1 MTQAAWVSAAH
12 TTEAQVFYDDTI
24 NKEGDRVMVW
34 RLTNFAKPLT
44 NLEGKE
50 ILSEKS
56 RTTVDCAKRKMANS
70 QVMRFAGKDANGEML
85 NSYETPL
92 RFTTVATGSAD
103 AELMQKLCTPYCFT
117 PFALATKAQSWGRQS
132 KSPSAEGRS
141 R

>member
-12 TTEAQVFYDDTI
+12 TTEAQVFYDDALS
-24 NKEGDRVMVW
+24 KEGDRVTVW

-50 ILSEKS
+50 ILSEKA
-56 RTTVDCAKRKMANS
+56 RTTVDCATRKMANS
-70 QVMRFAGKDANGEML
+70 QVMRFSGKDASGDIL

-103 AELMQKLCTPYCFT
+103 AELMLKLCTP
-117 PFALATKAQSWGRQS
+117 
-132 KSPSAEGRS
+132 
-141 R
+141 

>member
-1 MTQAAWVSAAH
+1 MMALGINAAAQAAWVSVANS
-12 TTEAQVFYDDTI
+12 EAQVFYDDAVS
-24 NKEGDRVMVW
+24 KEGDRVTVW

-70 QVMRFAGKDANGEML
+70 QVMRFSGKDASGEVL

-92 RFTTVATGSAD
+92 RFTTVAAGSVD
-103 AELMQKLCTPYCFT
+103 AELIQKLCIP
-117 PFALATKAQSWGRQS
+117 
-132 KSPSAEGRS
+132 
-141 R
+141 